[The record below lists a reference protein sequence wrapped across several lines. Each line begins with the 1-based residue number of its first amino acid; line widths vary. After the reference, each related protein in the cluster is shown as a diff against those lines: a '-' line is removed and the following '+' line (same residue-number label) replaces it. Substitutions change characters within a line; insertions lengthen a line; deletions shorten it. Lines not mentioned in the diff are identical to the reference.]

1 MGPFLSGKKQ
11 GKSVAHKKAPRGP
24 DKPGMPE
31 WARKWGLGYR
41 WQVLS
46 PVLCRARRAAVP
58 GCSMGILRHMLVL
71 RKARRGSTGRPC
83 RGLVFCRVLA
93 LCGTSGKKGL
103 PCTGS
108 PFLFIKVFCAYMGF
122 CLGARIRR
130 MLRLCSSKVGL
141 KTWRPELSAT
151 KYKLLKLGVGCKT
164 PNTDS

>member
-11 GKSVAHKKAPRGP
+11 GPSVALSKTPRGP
-24 DKPGMPE
+24 VKPGMPE
-31 WARKWGLGYR
+31 WARKGGLWGR
-41 WQVLS
+41 EQVLS

-71 RKARRGSTGRPC
+71 RKARRGSSGRL

-108 PFLFIKVFCAYMGF
+108 PFLFIKVFCAYIGF

-130 MLRLCSSKVGL
+130 MLRLCSSNVGL
-141 KTWRPELSAT
+141 KTWRLVLSAT

-164 PNTDS
+164 PKTDS